1 VSYNSFNDFLISLE
15 RATAF
20 LEEELYTRSSEK
32 NDILLTLFISSIV
45 IILLSVPILFPA
57 VNSVNKSKDKVLT
70 LFIEI
75 PNALI
80 TELASRCEVF
90 LQSFYTDDNQD
101 DEVKSEDL
109 ISIKNGSGD
118 NGSIGITK
126 RSIAK

>member
-1 VSYNSFNDFLISLE
+1 MSYNSFNDFLISLE